1 MEIIE
6 KWSTLEEVSEHLGV
20 SKDTIRNWIRKE
32 VIPHYRVGKQY
43 RFKLSEIDKWIES
56 GESAEMD

>member
-6 KWSTLEEVSEHLGV
+6 KWSTLEEVADHLGV

-56 GESAEMD
+56 GESADID